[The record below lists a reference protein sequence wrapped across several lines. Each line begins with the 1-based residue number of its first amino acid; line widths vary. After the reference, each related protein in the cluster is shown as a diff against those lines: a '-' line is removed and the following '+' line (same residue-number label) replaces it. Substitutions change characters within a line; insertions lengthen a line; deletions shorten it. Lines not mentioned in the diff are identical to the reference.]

1 MRLSFVRASRAADL
15 PSRFPLRLVAAV
27 ALGLPTWVQAQ
38 SEAPPD
44 AGTDTPAADS
54 PAATTPD
61 DDAHLRIDEVIV
73 TASPLRRTVDELV
86 QPVVV
91 LGGEDLDRLR
101 RGTLGET
108 LESQPGVSTTDFG
121 AGAGRPVIRGM
132 AGPRVEM
139 LENGMSAMDV
149 SDLSPDHAVTIS
161 PAQARQVEILKGPAT
176 LLYGN
181 SASGGVVNV
190 DNGRLPTQRIDGLH
204 GALDASYGDN
214 GDEGNVSGEA
224 NYGNGP
230 HLLHLDLGWREA
242 QDYDI
247 PDAAGVDG
255 SGSRSTLA
263 NSELRAKSGAGSYS
277 YISNDGDV
285 FGVSGSRFETTYG
298 LPVEETA
305 FIDMK
310 QTRFDTQMLLMKP
323 FAGFDSLKLR
333 AGSSDYTHTEFEA
346 PGEPGTVFDNVQ
358 YQGRIE
364 AVHAPLA
371 GFHGV
376 IGTQFNWRD
385 FSAVGEE
392 AYVPSVVTRQLGLFF
407 LEEKPYSLGKL
418 EFGARVERSD
428 NTPHDGYPDRNFTP
442 LSVSLGSSFD
452 VGDDSHLKLYAS
464 RSERAPTPEELYA
477 FGPHAATATF
487 ERGHVDADKE
497 VANNIELGFDHH
509 AGPWTFDGSVYYN
522 RIQNYLYAAEVDQGF
537 NADGSGA
544 GGSDG
549 LADRVDEEGTLADD
563 GELLLIDYRQADVR
577 LYGFEAEARYAL
589 PLNGPVQA
597 YLRAF
602 GDRVWAERTNGD
614 PLPRIAPLRYGLGLD
629 AHWQAL
635 GGSLDLTRVA
645 KRSDVDAL
653 ETPTSAY
660 TLLNADLDY
669 RFVGSDD
676 DGGVSLYL
684 RGRNLLDE
692 DIRRATSFVKDA
704 APAPGRALFVGL
716 RMNW

>member
-1 MRLSFVRASRAADL
+1 MRSLLARTPRAADL
-15 PSRFPLRLVAAV
+15 ASRFSLHVFAAF
-27 ALGLPTWVQAQ
+27 ALGLPGWAQAQ
-38 SEAPPD
+38 SPTASPPAEAD
-44 AGTDTPAADS
+44 DS
-54 PAATTPD
+54 
-61 DDAHLRIDEVIV
+61 HLHVDEVIV
-73 TASPLRRTVDELV
+73 TASPLRRTADELV

-181 SASGGVVNV
+181 GASGGVVNV
-190 DNGRLPTQRIDGLH
+190 DNGRLPIKRIEGLH
-204 GALDASYGDN
+204 GALDAAYGSN
-214 GDEGNVSGEA
+214 GDEGSVSGEA

-247 PDAAGVDG
+247 PGAAGVDG
-255 SGSRSTLA
+255 SGSRDTLA

-277 YISNDGDV
+277 YISEAGDV
-285 FGVSGSRFETTYG
+285 FGISGSRFETTYG
-298 LPVEETA
+298 LPVEEMA

-310 QTRFDTQMLLMKP
+310 QTRFDAQALLMKP

-333 AGSSDYTHTEFEA
+333 LGSSDYTHTEFEA
-346 PGEPGTVFDNVQ
+346 PHEPGTVFNNEQ

-364 AVHAPLA
+364 AVHTPIA

-376 IGTQFNWRD
+376 IGTQLNWRD
-385 FSAVGEE
+385 FSARGEE
-392 AYVPSVVTRQLGLFF
+392 AYVPAVVSRQAGVFF

-418 EFGARVERSD
+418 EFGARIERST
-428 NTPHDGYPDRNFTP
+428 NTPHDGYPDRDFTP

-452 VGDDSHLKLYAS
+452 IGEDSHLKLYAS

-487 ERGHVDADKE
+487 ERGHVDARKE

-522 RIQNYLYAAEVDQGF
+522 RINRYLYAAEVDQGL
-537 NADGSGA
+537 NADGSGV
-544 GGSDG
+544 GTSDG
-549 LADRVDEEGTLADD
+549 SADLVDEEGTFSDD
-563 GELLLIDYRQADVR
+563 GELLLIDYRQANAR
-577 LYGFEAEARYAL
+577 LYGFEAEARYAV
-589 PLNGPVQA
+589 PMTGPVQL

-602 GDRVWAERTNGD
+602 GDRVWAELVNGD
-614 PLPRIAPLRYGLGLD
+614 PLPRIPPLRYGFGID
-629 AHWQAL
+629 AHYRAF

-645 KRSDVDAL
+645 KRSDLAAL

-660 TLLNADLDY
+660 TLLNAELDY
-669 RFVGSDD
+669 RISGDED
-676 DGGVSLYL
+676 DGSVSLYL

-716 RMNW
+716 RVQL